1 MNHSRNLNSEAEI
14 SATYA
19 ECLLRVIG
27 GVWFGASLVPLF
39 LLVPVRMLEFFES
52 SGLHLSDYVLLVFMF
67 ALFSYFTWVVF
78 RATWTLYKERGLTNK
93 SPQRPSMRAFRRAQ
107 IKGWLIFTALLT
119 WVLLVSL
126 NVSYV
131 DTAFEAT
138 PWESFAFR
146 SFLLY
151 SPIMV
156 TAMLRLCELVR
167 CSHKNTPCQRPRSHL
182 PLCIGIDNELWVNIV
197 LI

>member
-1 MNHSRNLNSEAEI
+1 MNDSRNSSPETEN

-19 ECLLRVIG
+19 ECLLRVVG
-27 GVWFGASLVPLF
+27 GIWFGASLVPFF
-39 LLVPVRMLEFFES
+39 LLVPVRMFQFLQS
-52 SGLHLSDYVLLVFMF
+52 SGLSLGDYLLLVFMF
-67 ALFSYFTWVVF
+67 ALFSYFTWVVG
-78 RATWTLYKERGLTNK
+78 RATWTFYKERGLTKK

-107 IKGWLIFTALLT
+107 IKGWLIFTALLA

-138 PWESFAFR
+138 PLESFAFR

-156 TAMLRLCELVR
+156 MSALALSLVVDIWKG
-167 CSHKNTPCQRPRSHL
+167 HKSNDQS
-182 PLCIGIDNELWVNIV
+182 E
-197 LI
+197 